1 MIAIVFYTFAGEQA
15 ELPIQGMRLLGGTSV
30 GLGRVEIS
38 VNNVWAQICAD
49 LWNLN
54 DA

>member
-30 GLGRVEIS
+30 GVEIS
-38 VNNVWAQICAD
+38 VNNVWAQICTD